1 MRNYRWVICALLFF
15 ATTINYIDR
24 QVLGLLAPLL
34 QTRIGFNEVQYG
46 YIVTAFQAA
55 YAVGLL
61 TMGPIIDR
69 IGTRLGYALAIS
81 IWSLSAMGH
90 ALVRS
95 ALGFGVARF
104 ALGFGESGSFPA
116 AIKTVAEWFPK
127 KERALATGLLNCGTN
142 VGATLAPLTVPWVA
156 VHFGWRYAFLLTGTF
171 SAIWLVIW
179 LLVYRPPQDNP
190 RVSKEELSYILSDP
204 PEPNTRVS
212 WSHLLGYRQ
221 TWAFVMG
228 KTLTDP
234 IWWFYLFWLAK
245 FLVSEHH
252 LPLTGVALPIIVI
265 YNCATVGSIV
275 GGWLP
280 ARFLERGWTVNRAR
294 KTSMLICSLCVI
306 PVMITTRVHSLWT
319 AVAIISL
326 ACAAHQGFSANIFT
340 VASDLFPRRAVA
352 SVVGI
357 GGCGGAVGGMFIAT
371 FTGWLLQLT
380 GSYLPVFII
389 AGSVY
394 LVALG
399 LVQALAPD
407 LQPAA
412 ID

>member
-34 QTRIGFNEVQYG
+34 QSRIGFNEAQYG

-55 YAVGLL
+55 YAIGLL
-61 TMGPIIDR
+61 VMGPIIDR
-69 IGTRLGYALAIS
+69 IGTRVGYALAIS

-90 ALVRS
+90 ALVRT
-95 ALGFGVARF
+95 AVGFGVARF
-104 ALGFGESGSFPA
+104 ALGLGESGSFPA

-156 VHFGWRYAFLLTGTF
+156 VRFGWRYAFLLTGTF
-171 SAIWLVIW
+171 SAIWLVSW
-179 LLVYRPPQDNP
+179 LLVYRPPQEHP
-190 RVSKEELSYILSDP
+190 RVSKAELAYILSDP
-204 PEPNTRVS
+204 IEPTTEIS
-212 WSHLLGYRQ
+212 WSHLLAHRQ
-221 TWAFVMG
+221 TWAFFMG
-228 KTLTDP
+228 KTLSDP

-252 LPLTGVALPIIVI
+252 LKLTGVALPIIVI
-265 YNCATVGSIV
+265 YNGATVGSVV

-280 ARFLERGWTVNRAR
+280 ARFLETGWTVNRAR
-294 KTSMLICSLCVI
+294 KISMLICSLCVI
-306 PVMITTRVHSLWT
+306 PVMITTWVHGLWT

-340 VASDLFPRRAVA
+340 VASDMFPRRAVA

-399 LVQALAPD
+399 VVHLLAPR
-407 LQPAA
+407 LQPAE